1 MIKKITTSNPQA
13 LDSLAYDDFEFELD
27 GTFLDELYLSFS
39 HYKICI
45 LKKTVKLEIVS
56 MQKIGTTVAFVL
68 RITSRLCMPV
78 KQIEE
83 LTKIEVIRAMNKELS
98 SLFDKFQIRYMYDN
112 FNLTVEYSDFYLIAC
127 VMLVQEG
134 FTWRAQF

>member
-1 MIKKITTSNPQA
+1 
-13 LDSLAYDDFEFELD
+13 
-27 GTFLDELYLSFS
+27 
-39 HYKICI
+39 
-45 LKKTVKLEIVS
+45 
-56 MQKIGTTVAFVL
+56 
-68 RITSRLCMPV
+68 MPV

-134 FTWRAQF
+134 FT